1 LIDASLGIYEMT
13 SMFSPTVTRTVN
25 LTLIGKLD
33 SATSPSDFVGFFE
46 AAITDTS
53 LPGVTTV
60 VLGRVHLVN
69 GLTWSTTDLDGD
81 WVWSEFIKRCPTC
94 ASNFTY
100 QRPFQYNSSFT
111 LSAGTISGSS
121 GQDTIGNTL
130 STSTLF
136 SVTDPSLG
144 IFSGTFAST
153 DGSTVTITGLIGPK
167 KKHVFG
173 LFNTAL
179 SGKTAYGPLWGN
191 LIATPPHFATTDFGQ
206 KEFDGSTGIAIWRG
220 FYYVTGGPDPAGT
233 ICYLSLWTKPDGG
246 VVGGII
252 TSLPL
257 MSCPSVTFASGSLGF
272 VSATDGQINGSATAG
287 ATTFT
292 LAPSSSR
299 NASMGVEKARL
310 VGDFSVNVTGGS
322 DTGFFFLHR
331 TFIE

>member
-1 LIDASLGIYEMT
+1 MDL
-13 SMFSPTVTRTVN
+13 TVF
-25 LTLIGKLD
+25 GKLD
-33 SATSPSDFVGFFE
+33 SATSPSNFIGFFE

-53 LPGVTTV
+53 LTGVTTFE
-60 VLGRVHLVN
+60 LGRIHLVN
-69 GLTWSTTDLDGD
+69 GLTWSTSDLEGD

-94 ASNFTY
+94 AANFTY
-100 QRPFQYNSSFT
+100 KPPFQYNSSFT
-111 LSAGTISGSS
+111 VATATGTISG

-130 STSTLF
+130 TTATAF
-136 SVTDPSLG
+136 SVTDQSLG
-144 IFSGTFAST
+144 IFSGTLSST
-153 DGSTVTITGLIGPK
+153 DGSTVAMTGLIGPK

-220 FYYVTGGPDPAGT
+220 FYYVKGGPDQGAGPLPT
-233 ICYLSLWTKPDGG
+233 ICYLSLWTKPDGS

-252 TSLPL
+252 KPL
-257 MSCPSVTFASGSLGF
+257 VSGPCPPVAFASGNLAF
-272 VSATDGQINGSATAG
+272 TNTTDGQINGSATGG
-287 ATTFT
+287 ATTFI